1 VHGALVSGQLNG
13 SPPDAPLAPL
23 AATDKGGHKP
33 AEGNKDT
40 RRSLVSKRHQ
50 SSRRKAYGRR
60 QRELRQ
66 RPDHDVPGES
76 IDLSPGSPG
85 DDEAGFFFGHLGG
98 QAALRD
104 RRDARLH
111 FASAD

>member
-1 VHGALVSGQLNG
+1 
-13 SPPDAPLAPL
+13 
-23 AATDKGGHKP
+23 
-33 AEGNKDT
+33 
-40 RRSLVSKRHQ
+40 VSKRHQ

-76 IDLSPGSPG
+76 IDLSLVGPG

-98 QAALRD
+98 QAARRD
-104 RRDARLH
+104 RRDGPLH